1 MTQKKLLGGLV
12 AARFLREHWQ
22 KKPLLIRNAFA
33 PVATPGFEPLT
44 KREVF
49 TLAAR
54 DEAESRLISR
64 HGRRWELQ
72 HGPIT
77 KRDIA
82 AVGDA
87 PWTILVQD
95 VQHYSTE
102 AHQLLQYFD
111 FIPRARVDDLMVSY
125 AVDGGGVGPHL
136 DSYDVFLLQGMG
148 QRRWRIS
155 SQTDHT
161 LVAGAPVKIL
171 SKFRA
176 EQEWTL
182 NTGDMLYLPPGVA
195 HEGVA
200 VGECLTWSIGF
211 RAPTAAELNAAFMDF
226 LRDEV
231 VSAGQ
236 FTDPDLAVSQQP
248 ALIDAR
254 LVKKMTALLKPVAR
268 AASDPAMQRKFLGCY
283 LTEPKAHVLFEPPEK
298 PLTAAAFQR
307 DASRQGVALDGRS
320 RLLYDSDRF
329 YLNGEALELA
339 GSDRDAWR
347 TLATARALPGA
358 AISGKIKASGMAAL
372 YDTYCAGYLHL
383 GG

>member
-1 MTQKKLLGGLV
+1 MSQKKLLGGLS

-22 KKPLLIRNAFA
+22 KKPLLIRGAFA
-33 PVATPGFEPLT
+33 PGFEPLT

-64 HGRRWELQ
+64 RGRRWELQ
-72 HGPIT
+72 HGPIG

-95 VQHYSTE
+95 VQHFSAE
-102 AHQLLQYFD
+102 ARQLLHHFD

-148 QRRWRIS
+148 RRRWRIS
-155 SQTDHT
+155 SPADTT
-161 LVAGAPVKIL
+161 LVPDAPVKIL

-176 EQEWTL
+176 EQEWIL
-182 NTGDMLYLPPGVA
+182 NPGDMLYLPPGVA

-200 VGECLTWSIGF
+200 LGECLTWSIGF

-231 VSAGQ
+231 VPAGQ
-236 FTDPDLAVSQQP
+236 FIDPELAPAVQP
-248 ALIDAR
+248 TLIDAR
-254 LVKKMTALLKPVAR
+254 LTKKMTALLAPVAR
-268 AASDPAMQRKFLGCY
+268 AARDPAMHRKFLGCY

-298 PLTAAAFQR
+298 ALTAAAFR
-307 DASRQGVALDGRS
+307 KDAARHGIALDGRS
-320 RLLYDSDRF
+320 RLLHDKDRF
-329 YLNGEALELA
+329 YLNGEALDIA
-339 GSDRDAWR
+339 GADRDAWR
-347 TLATARALPGA
+347 TLAIARSLSGA
-358 AISGKIKASGMAAL
+358 ALSGKMQASGLAAL
-372 YDTYCAGYLHL
+372 HDAYRAGYLHL
-383 GG
+383 NS